1 MLTDVKKLLET
12 TGMSVAETCFLKPP
26 SLPYI
31 IFIEEI
37 EFRGSDHKN
46 CIANRD
52 ISVELYS
59 TKINKEKENLIEK
72 LLNDKSIEY
81 RKNRT
86 WINSEELFQTV
97 YDFYLIE
104 KV

>member
-37 EFRGSDHKN
+37 EFRGNDHKN

-81 RKNRT
+81 RKSLGGN
-86 WINSEELFQTV
+86 I
-97 YDFYLIE
+97 
-104 KV
+104 